1 MGDNLLE
8 VATRPGVSDKASMDA
23 FKNAGALDKESSWKG
38 YKVRKYEAVYH
49 PDGKL
54 AMVTFALVKS
64 LHGSKLASLDNLQA
78 SMTPQCGDSW
88 SRTNDGNVG
97 ILQTKVSASGLTCS
111 VLDQGRDTVVVSIA
125 NMTLGDAAKSTGS
138 SAVPGAVAPTSP
150 AVQIPSVS
158 QEPTAATGIQTVA
171 GTLMAVAKANSENT
185 SELKLNGRLVFDGSE
200 STIRIEK
207 TFAIEGKTAVLL
219 AISDG
224 GTACPAV
231 YRILSISPDGRI
243 FTSDEFGT
251 CSDLVKATAGKSSLM
266 ISMPNMDGKDESSW
280 MFSGET
286 LNQVRGGSRP
296 K

>member
-1 MGDNLLE
+1 
-8 VATRPGVSDKASMDA
+8 
-23 FKNAGALDKESSWKG
+23 
-38 YKVRKYEAVYH
+38 
-49 PDGKL
+49 
-54 AMVTFALVKS
+54 
-64 LHGSKLASLDNLQA
+64 
-78 SMTPQCGDSW
+78 
-88 SRTNDGNVG
+88 
-97 ILQTKVSASGLTCS
+97 
-111 VLDQGRDTVVVSIA
+111 
-125 NMTLGDAAKSTGS
+125 
-138 SAVPGAVAPTSP
+138 
-150 AVQIPSVS
+150 
-158 QEPTAATGIQTVA
+158 
-171 GTLMAVAKANSENT
+171 MAVAKANSENT